1 MLDFRTMFRKIIL
14 LLGFICI
21 AINLSAQDDEANS
34 DELFSVIDTS
44 KELLKFNIQQ
54 LDEYFTGKY
63 ESGKFNG
70 NVLIAQKGKP
80 IFSKSYGYAIKET
93 WEKLSIHSSFQ
104 LASTSKPFTAAAL
117 LILVD
122 RGKINLDDTL
132 QVYFPDFPYSN
143 ITVRMLLCHRTGLP
157 DYLIFSE
164 KYWNSQKYM
173 DNWDVYYMME
183 CNKPKILAAPNTTF
197 DYNNTNYVILAA
209 LVEKVSGLSFD
220 KYLEKNIFK
229 PLGMNHTWVWHPED
243 SRKKSQTYGYS
254 YSWKRRVP
262 DMYDGVWGDK
272 GIYSTVED
280 LLKWDQSWYTNII
293 LSPKSIKEAYK
304 NNNVTSSRKNYGLG
318 WRTYSTDE
326 GSKII
331 YHNGWWHDYN
341 IVFKRYLKDTTT
353 IIIFSNKYNQSVYKT
368 DPVLAI
374 LNNKKLPIKDTMPAV
389 ILYDTSSIKLQLS
402 VKADSIKRAADSI
415 FLIDQKKDL
424 TKVSSNQTTIKKDS
438 NTIVKNTPS
447 NSTPKP
453 APPKPPVPKKPTYPI
468 THIIK
473 KGDTLYSL
481 AKKYDCTVEEIK
493 KWNKLTAPDIKI
505 GGKLI
510 IKKPGS
516 K

>member
-1 MLDFRTMFRKIIL
+1 MTIVQKIFLSLIFIIL
-14 LLGFICI
+14 LFPVW
-21 AINLSAQDDEANS
+21 AQDDEPNS

-54 LDEYFTGKY
+54 LDEYFDTKY
-63 ESGKFNG
+63 KAGKFNG

-80 IFSKSYGYAIKET
+80 IFSKSYGYANRET
-93 WEKLSIHSSFQ
+93 WEKLNINSSFQ
-104 LASTSKPFTAAAL
+104 LASTSKPFTAAAI

-122 RGKINLDDTL
+122 RGQIKLDDTL

-143 ITVRMLLCHRTGLP
+143 ITVRMLLCHRSGLP
-157 DYLIFSE
+157 DYLLFSE
-164 KYWNSQKYM
+164 KYWDTKKYM

-183 CNKPKILAAPNTTF
+183 CYKPKIVATPNTTF
-197 DYNNTNYVILAA
+197 DYNNTNFVLLAA
-209 LVEKVSGLSFD
+209 LVEKVSGLTFD
-220 KYLEKNIFK
+220 KFLEKNIFK
-229 PLGMNHTWVWHPED
+229 PLGMYNTWVWHPED
-243 SRKKSQTYGYS
+243 TRKKNQTYGYS
-254 YSWKRRVP
+254 YSWKRRNP
-262 DMYDGVWGDK
+262 DMYDGAWGDK

-280 LLKWDQSWYTNII
+280 MLKWDQSWYTNII
-293 LSPKSIKEAYK
+293 LSPKTIKEAYK
-304 NNNVTSSRKNYGLG
+304 GNNVTSSRKNYGLG

-374 LNNKKLPIKDTMPAV
+374 LNNKQLPIKDTLP
-389 ILYDTSSIKLQLS
+389 IKSSGDSLS
-402 VKADSIKRAADSI
+402 QFLVLSYKADSIKKVADSI
-415 FLIDQKKDL
+415 FILNQKKEMPKTSPTSTAKKDTIPSTKPSTTT
-424 TKVSSNQTTIKKDS
+424 TKVI
-438 NTIVKNTPS
+438 
-447 NSTPKP
+447 
-453 APPKPPVPKKPTYPI
+453 PPKPPAPKKPTFPL
-468 THIIK
+468 THVIK

-481 AKKYDCTVEEIK
+481 AQKYDCTVEEIK
-493 KWNKLTAPDIKI
+493 KWNKLSSSDIKI

-510 IKKPGS
+510 IKKAGS